1 MCINPSVFGSDGLG
15 KFVKSKPVAVLGNGA
30 PYKKGITNSYKS

>member
-30 PYKKGITNSYKS
+30 PPIKRYYQFL